1 MRFSPRLRLI
11 THLPGRASTS
21 SVISLAA
28 KRAVLTGATGESR
41 SPSAAEGPPI
51 LLVHGI
57 HAAAWSY
64 EWRNNVDALAR
75 TNTVYTLDLL
85 GFGRS
90 DRPAIRYSARL
101 YISLISDF
109 VSRVIDEPCVLVASS
124 LSGAYAIVLA
134 ARDPHRFPA
143 VALIAPSGLVR
154 LNEPVGSGWRSGSSR
169 GRYADRRH
177 RDVQRLVSR
186 PNLRRYLRNAYSNDA
201 LVTRELVEI
210 YYATSHQRG
219 ARHAPAAF
227 LSGHLNIDVR
237 HALRRLSQ
245 PALLVW
251 GEQGSIA
258 PVEEFRGFREIK
270 RDFEISVLSPAG
282 DLPHDE
288 RAEDFNVILS
298 TWLNRLSLSSAPT
311 LRHAPWNARGLA
323 AHATALVDAAGVR
336 PTNASARAAPSAR
349 AVRFYVASGL
359 LDRPEGTGTGATYGY
374 RHLLQLLSI
383 KIRQREGQ
391 SLDTIR
397 GEMRDVTGDALERKN
412 RPVAG
417 SRSRFGRR

>member
-1 MRFSPRLRLI
+1 MEDNDERAGPWRKLLLSGGAILGAAAAYNAFARKGVDNLTNLI
-11 THLPGRASTS
+11 GGEEGGFEWRDRRIAFT
-21 SVISLAA
+21 
-28 KRAVLTGATGESR
+28 KRGHGPAV
-41 SPSAAEGPPI
+41 

-75 TNTVYTLDLL
+75 TNTVYTIDLL
-85 GFGRS
+85 GFGMS
-90 DRPAIRYSARL
+90 ERPAIRYSARL

-124 LSGAYAIVLA
+124 LSGAYATVLA

-143 VALIAPSGLVR
+143 VALIAPTGLVS
-154 LNEPVGSGWRSGSSR
+154 LNEPVGIAGEA
-169 GRYADRRH
+169 GRLAVDAPIAGTAMFNA
-177 RDVQRLVSR
+177 LVSR
-186 PNLRRYLRNAYSNDA
+186 PSLRRYLRNAYSDDT

-210 YYATSHQRG
+210 YYAAAHQRG

-237 HALRRLSQ
+237 NAVRRLSQ

-251 GEQGSIA
+251 GEQGSSA
-258 PVEEFRGFREIK
+258 PVEEFRGFRELK

-288 RAEDFNVILS
+288 RAQDFNVILS

-311 LRHAPWNARGLA
+311 LDTLP
-323 AHATALVDAAGVR
+323 
-336 PTNASARAAPSAR
+336 
-349 AVRFYVASGL
+349 
-359 LDRPEGTGTGATYGY
+359 GTPAD
-374 RHLLQLLSI
+374 LQHTQQLS
-383 KIRQREGQ
+383 
-391 SLDTIR
+391 
-397 GEMRDVTGDALERKN
+397 
-412 RPVAG
+412 
-417 SRSRFGRR
+417 

>member
-1 MRFSPRLRLI
+1 MSYMESDPEEPTNPWRRILLS
-11 THLPGRASTS
+11 GG
-21 SVISLAA
+21 
-28 KRAVLTGATGESR
+28 AVLGAAAAYNAFARKGVDKLPNLIGGEEGGFQWRDWRIAFTKRGS
-41 SPSAAEGPPI
+41 GPPI
-51 LLVHGI
+51 LLMHGI

-64 EWRNNVDALAR
+64 EWRNNVDYLAR
-75 TNTVYTLDLL
+75 HNTVDTIDLL

-109 VSRVIDEPCVLVASS
+109 VSRVIDAPCVLVAST

-154 LNEPVGSGWRSGSSR
+154 PNEPVGIGGEA
-169 GRYADRRH
+169 GRLA
-177 RDVQRLVSR
+177 VETPIAGTAMFNALVSR
-186 PNLRRYLRNAYSNDA
+186 PQLRRYLKNAYSNDA

-219 ARHAPAAF
+219 ARYAPAAF
-227 LSGHLNIDVR
+227 LSGNLNIDVR

-251 GEQGSIA
+251 GEQGSMA

-270 RDFEISVLSPAG
+270 RDFEISVLSLAG

-288 RAEDFNVILS
+288 RAADSNVILS
-298 TWLNRLSLSSAPT
+298 TWLNRLSLSSAST
-311 LRHAPWNARGLA
+311 
-323 AHATALVDAAGVR
+323 
-336 PTNASARAAPSAR
+336 
-349 AVRFYVASGL
+349 
-359 LDRPEGTGTGATYGY
+359 
-374 RHLLQLLSI
+374 
-383 KIRQREGQ
+383 
-391 SLDTIR
+391 LDTLP
-397 GEMRDVTGDALERKN
+397 GTPADLQHTQQL
-412 RPVAG
+412 
-417 SRSRFGRR
+417 S

>member
-1 MRFSPRLRLI
+1 MQENDEKPEGPWKRILLSGGAIL
-11 THLPGRASTS
+11 G
-21 SVISLAA
+21 AA
-28 KRAVLTGATGESR
+28 AAYNAFARKGVDQLTNLLGGEEGGFEWR
-41 SPSAAEGPPI
+41 DHRIAFTKHGEGPPV

-57 HAAAWSY
+57 HPAAWSY
-64 EWRNNVDALAR
+64 EWRNNVDALAK
-75 TNTVYTLDLL
+75 TNTVYTIDLL

-109 VSRVIDEPCVLVASS
+109 VSRVIDAPCVLVASS

-154 LNEPVGSGWRSGSSR
+154 QNEPVGLGGEA
-169 GRYADRRH
+169 GRLA
-177 RDVQRLVSR
+177 VETPIAGTAMFNALVSR
-186 PNLRRYLRNAYSNDA
+186 PSLRRSLRSSYANDA

-237 HALRRLSQ
+237 NALRRLTQ

-258 PVEEFRGFREIK
+258 PVEEFRGFRELK

-311 LRHAPWNARGLA
+311 LNTLP
-323 AHATALVDAAGVR
+323 
-336 PTNASARAAPSAR
+336 
-349 AVRFYVASGL
+349 
-359 LDRPEGTGTGATYGY
+359 GTPADLPHTQ
-374 RHLLQLLSI
+374 QLL
-383 KIRQREGQ
+383 
-391 SLDTIR
+391 
-397 GEMRDVTGDALERKN
+397 
-412 RPVAG
+412 
-417 SRSRFGRR
+417 

>member
-1 MRFSPRLRLI
+1 MQENDEPPEGPWRKILLSGGALL
-11 THLPGRASTS
+11 G
-21 SVISLAA
+21 AA
-28 KRAVLTGATGESR
+28 AAYNAFARKGVDKLTNLVGGEEGGFEWR
-41 SPSAAEGPPI
+41 DRRVAFTKHGDGPPI
-51 LLVHGI
+51 LLIHGI
-57 HAAAWSY
+57 HPAAWSY

-75 TNTVYTLDLL
+75 TNTVYTIDLL

-154 LNEPVGSGWRSGSSR
+154 QNEPVGLGGEA
-169 GRYADRRH
+169 GRFA
-177 RDVQRLVSR
+177 VETPIAGTAMFNALVSR
-186 PNLRRYLRNAYSNDA
+186 PNLRRSLRNAYSNDA

-258 PVEEFRGFREIK
+258 PVEEFRGFRELK

-311 LRHAPWNARGLA
+311 LNTLPGTLA
-323 AHATALVDAAGVR
+323 DLPHTQ
-336 PTNASARAAPSAR
+336 
-349 AVRFYVASGL
+349 
-359 LDRPEGTGTGATYGY
+359 
-374 RHLLQLLSI
+374 QLL
-383 KIRQREGQ
+383 
-391 SLDTIR
+391 
-397 GEMRDVTGDALERKN
+397 
-412 RPVAG
+412 
-417 SRSRFGRR
+417 